1 MLSICVNFFFLNL
14 VQVNPKSPDFVEQ
27 YESTV
32 QQMQVV
38 ITDMRAHLEQSAILS
53 ILAFVEQV
61 NVKLAQ
67 LTPEQEQMAED
78 SPAEPGDSTSRT
90 TTTSQKKADSSSE
103 QTSKDKT
110 KTKVMGEYMYGIL
123 QLILPE
129 CH

>member
-1 MLSICVNFFFLNL
+1 M
-14 VQVNPKSPDFVEQ
+14 NPKSPDFVEQ

-67 LTPEQEQMAED
+67 LTPEQEKMTKD
-78 SPAEPGDSTSRT
+78 SPTEPGDSTSRT
-90 TTTSQKKADSSSE
+90 TTTSQKKTDPSSE
-103 QTSKDKT
+103 QMSKSETQDKI
-110 KTKVMGEYMYGIL
+110 KTKVVGEYMYGQYCTTEPSRTSLDINSL
-123 QLILPE
+123 D
-129 CH
+129 

>member
-1 MLSICVNFFFLNL
+1 M
-14 VQVNPKSPDFVEQ
+14 NPKSPDFVEQ

-67 LTPEQEQMAED
+67 LTPKQEQIAED
-78 SPAEPGDSTSRT
+78 SPTEPGDSTSRT
-90 TTTSQKKADSSSE
+90 TTTSQKKTDPSKSE
-103 QTSKDKT
+103 AQDKT
-110 KTKVMGEYMYGIL
+110 KTKVVGKYMYGTV
-123 QLILPE
+123 QLNLPE
-129 CH
+129 HY